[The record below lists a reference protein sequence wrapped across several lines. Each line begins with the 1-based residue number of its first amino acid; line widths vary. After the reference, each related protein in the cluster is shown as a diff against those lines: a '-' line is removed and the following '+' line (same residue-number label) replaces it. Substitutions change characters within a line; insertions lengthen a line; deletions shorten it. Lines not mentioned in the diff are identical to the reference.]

1 MSTDDGFPWQTNK
14 ELIVVPERHQ
24 QAIAIFENGDGD
36 IVIRQERDL
45 YQEDDDIIVVHRDNL
60 VTVVDT
66 LESFIGP
73 HDRDANRD
81 GAVTQRRDGSVTH
94 HGSATAAS
102 RSRRYRERKK
112 QAAESGGES
121 LPEPFRLAAE

>member
-45 YQEDDDIIVVHRDNL
+45 YQEDDDIIVVRRDNL

-66 LESFIGP
+66 LESFIDP
-73 HDRDANRD
+73 HDRDAN
-81 GAVTQRRDGSVTH
+81 RDGSVTH